1 MIPRIKIVE
10 VREDFKLFVR
20 FDDGREVLYD
30 VKEDIAV
37 IPDFKPLKTTFG
49 LWQQVQLDSSRTCV
63 FWNDR
68 IDLPSDTIYEF
79 GEHLNDVSVA
89 AELSVEYSAVHDA

>member
-37 IPDFKPLKTTFG
+37 IPDFKPQETTFG

-89 AELSVEYSAVHDA
+89 AERRVFCSA

>member
-10 VREDFKLFVR
+10 ALEDFKLFVR

-37 IPDFKPLKTTFG
+37 IPDFKPLETTFG
-49 LWQQVQLDSSRTCV
+49 LWQLEQLDSSRTCV

-79 GEHLNDVSVA
+79 EENLNDASVV
-89 AELSVEYSAVHDA
+89 AEPRAEYSAVHDA

>member
-10 VREDFKLFVR
+10 AREDFKLFVR

-68 IDLPSDTIYEF
+68 IDLPNDTINEF

-89 AELSVEYSAVHDA
+89 AELNVEYSAVHDA